1 MDPDN
6 KPGQVMPAPENKR
19 ADQRNAGIRPGA
31 GRLGLMHG
39 ATIRL
44 L

>member
-1 MDPDN
+1 MDPD
-6 KPGQVMPAPENKR
+6 KGPERIRPAPENKR

-31 GRLGLMHG
+31 GRLELMHG
-39 ATIRL
+39 AAIRL